1 MDIIKKTAQD
11 IKDLKIQGATN
22 ITLASLKALKKD
34 WQEEKYQDIKDLEEK
49 IKILKNTR
57 PTEPLLF
64 NCLNNVF
71 SQVEELN
78 SLNHLTQI
86 IDDLVQNLDE
96 IQKEIVQN
104 GVGLIKDKMTIFTHC
119 HSTSVVEILKAA
131 KKKGKEFKVF
141 LTETRPK
148 YQGRITAKEL
158 IKAGIK
164 ATMTTDSAAAYIIS
178 KEDNIPIDLV
188 ILGCDAILPDK
199 GVFNKIGSYGIAFSA
214 HEAKIPVFIAGSL
227 LKTSIKPLIIEER
240 GLEEVWKK
248 KPRNLKILN
257 LAFDFIPQ
265 RFITS
270 LITEFGLIKS
280 EEIKT
285 IVAEHYSF
293 ILRKN

>member
-1 MDIIKKTAQD
+1 MDIIKKTIQD

-22 ITLASLKALKKD
+22 IVFSSLQVLKKD
-34 WQEEKYQDIKDLEEK
+34 WQEKKYQDIKDLKEK
-49 IKILKNTR
+49 IKALKSAR

-71 SQVEELN
+71 SQVKELN
-78 SLNHLTQI
+78 DLKYLAQI

-104 GVGLIKDKMTIFTHC
+104 GVGLIKDKMTVFTHC

-131 KKKGKEFKVF
+131 KAKGKKIKVF

-148 YQGRITAKEL
+148 YQGRITAQEL
-158 IKAGIK
+158 MKAGIK

-178 KEDNIPIDLV
+178 KEDKISIDLV
-188 ILGCDAILPDK
+188 LLGCDAILPDK
-199 GVFNKIGSYGIAFSA
+199 GVFNKIGSYDMALSA

-240 GLEEVWKK
+240 KAEEVWEK

-265 RFITS
+265 RFIVGMT
-270 LITEFGLIKS
+270 TEFGLVKPK
-280 EEIKT
+280 EIKKL
-285 IVAEHYSF
+285 VSKNYAF